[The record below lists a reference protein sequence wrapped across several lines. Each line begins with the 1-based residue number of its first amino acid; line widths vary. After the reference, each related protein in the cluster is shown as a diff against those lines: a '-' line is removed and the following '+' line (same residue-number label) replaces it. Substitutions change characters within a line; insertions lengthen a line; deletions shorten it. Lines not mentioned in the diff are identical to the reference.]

1 MTSDLDNKIKRAI
14 YDLLKEQVDEP
25 QEDKKDDTKNSK
37 KREKKPSRSNAGVIS
52 TTGAFGTGGRPSKF
66 ATSAKARAAEDPK
79 GLMNDL
85 GITSPVSGNDL
96 EAALK
101 ILRTAI
107 YANPA
112 MSEAYDGAKIGTD
125 RVATDKEGRDLTAIK
140 ISVGKLD
147 NKNGIRF
154 LAHTLT
160 AAQNAGF
167 LDLSNGLQF
176 ARGLNTPIIIYSF

>member
-1 MTSDLDNKIKRAI
+1 MTIDLDKKIKRAI
-14 YDLLKEQVDEP
+14 YDLLKEQTEESSEG
-25 QEDKKDDTKNSK
+25 QEDKKSKPKKKKSSSSNS
-37 KREKKPSRSNAGVIS
+37 GVIS

-85 GITSPVSGNDL
+85 GITSPASGNDL

-101 ILRTAI
+101 ILRIAI
-107 YANPA
+107 YSNPA
-112 MSEAYDGAKIGTD
+112 MSQAYDGARIGTE

-140 ISVGKLD
+140 ITVGQLD

-167 LDLSNGLQF
+167 LNLSGGLQF
-176 ARGLNTPIIIYSF
+176 ARGLNSPIIIYSF